1 MKEITREQIDE
12 IVNNIFISNV
22 DDIAM
27 QYAENLSSYI
37 DILKNENDNTKQS
50 AAYFAA
56 IKTAQDN
63 CVSILK
69 ESLKELLCD

>member
-1 MKEITREQIDE
+1 
-12 IVNNIFISNV
+12 
-22 DDIAM
+22 M
-27 QYAENLSSYI
+27 QYEENLSNYI

-50 AAYFAA
+50 AVYFAA

>member
-12 IVNNIFISNV
+12 IVNNIFISNA

-27 QYAENLSSYI
+27 QYAENLSNYL

-50 AAYFAA
+50 AVYFAA